1 MDFVVGLY
9 VAWNAASWQSRST
22 TTGQDATCS
31 KGRGG
36 TGIQLPLLLR
46 NKWYPVLH
54 SCANICFS
62 GSAAEKCQTC
72 HLILIDK
79 VGSQM
84 CPNLGSWNWVSS
96 WQTCR
101 YVFLGDLVIQRPGC
115 GDWIA
120 TIWWMVAI
128 LFPMGCKRTQV
139 LSCHQCYSV
148 MKAFLFDTLLANE
161 NSGSLLHGQNRS
173 SALEVFE
180 DFVSTE
186 RFCFRRHNVLEHFR
200 VFVNRAGCHVKW
212 RKGWTG
218 LKSRISW
225 TFLIHQSDK
234 DYDIM
239 YYSGAQSHF
248 NQWDRLGVI
257 GLG

>member
-101 YVFLGDLVIQRPGC
+101 YVFLGDLVMQRPGC

-139 LSCHQCYSV
+139 LSCHIT
-148 MKAFLFDTLLANE
+148 AEF
-161 NSGSLLHGQNRS
+161 HGPFSFINLTRIMILCIVQ
-173 SALEVFE
+173 EP
-180 DFVSTE
+180 
-186 RFCFRRHNVLEHFR
+186 
-200 VFVNRAGCHVKW
+200 
-212 RKGWTG
+212 
-218 LKSRISW
+218 SRISINE
-225 TFLIHQSDK
+225 TGSV
-234 DYDIM
+234 
-239 YYSGAQSHF
+239 SSV
-248 NQWDRLGVI
+248 WDRPVD
-257 GLG
+257 